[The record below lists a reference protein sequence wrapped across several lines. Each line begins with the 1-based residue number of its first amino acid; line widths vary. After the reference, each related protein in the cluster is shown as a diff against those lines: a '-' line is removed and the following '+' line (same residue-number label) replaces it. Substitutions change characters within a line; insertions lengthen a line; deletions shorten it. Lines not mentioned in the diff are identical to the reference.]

1 MNGLFAVFGFLSLFC
16 VIGGAALGGVVRT
29 WRKGGPSVN
38 SLFFVIWGGLFAGI
52 PLLMGLAL
60 FATHGMVYLFGIQ
73 LGLFIGAILLVALVP
88 DSFLDAFD
96 VAKIAPVAF
105 GGLFLLIGVGVAV
118 ATITSEPL
126 IALVVLVSFG
136 GIGGALF
143 VQSVRDALKS

>member
-52 PLLMGLAL
+52 PLTMGLAL

-73 LGLFIGAILLVALVP
+73 LGLFIGVILLVALVP

-105 GGLFLLIGVGVAV
+105 GGLFLLIGIVAGVAM
-118 ATITSEPL
+118 ITTEPCL
-126 IALVVLVSFG
+126 AIVVFAAFG
-136 GIGGALF
+136 GIGGLAF
-143 VQSVRDALKS
+143 VQGIREALKT